1 MALDARP
8 QFQPAPWTLRGD
20 AVLAAKLVRKD
31 LVQSLVPAD
40 ARVICV
46 WPGRTLAVLYLAHY
60 RQSPVGA
67 YRELIVAPALVRLQ
81 GHTGAWIS
89 HILVDSEPSMIAG
102 RSIWAL
108 PKELASMQWESTSQA
123 QVRVDAAK
131 LNLHARFPTAR
142 RSMPLPFVGTALSSR
157 GNVANSFVVR
167 GAARV
172 GITRAA
178 IDLTA
183 EADLQALAF
192 HGPRRMYICADLN
205 ITIGPPRSD

>member
-1 MALDARP
+1 MALEGPP

-20 AVLAAKLVRKD
+20 AVLAIKLVRKD

-60 RQSPVGA
+60 RQSPVGE
-67 YRELIVAPALVRLQ
+67 YRELIVAPALIRLQ

-108 PKELASMQWESTSQA
+108 PKALAAMQWQSTPQT
-123 QVRVDAAK
+123 QVRVDAPK
-131 LNLHARFPTAR
+131 LKLHARFPTAR
-142 RSMPLPFVGTALSSR
+142 RFVPLPFLGAALSSR

-167 GAARV
+167 GTARV
-172 GITRAA
+172 GVTRAA
-178 IDLTA
+178 IDLAA
-183 EADLQALAF
+183 EADLQALGF
-192 HGPRRMYICADLN
+192 HGPRRMYICADVN
-205 ITIGPPRSD
+205 ITIGPPRSG